1 LVKKEL
7 DIDGDDAI
15 VYKLI
20 GPLLL
25 RQDIDVVN
33 ENVEKR
39 LEFIQG
45 EIEKAERNVT
55 AKQEEQKK
63 LAEEI
68 RSQQHDMRSK
78 AADAARKVYEE
89 ASGGT

>member
-1 LVKKEL
+1 MSWMKMSRKGSSTFFYSV
-7 DIDGDDAI
+7 IFI
-15 VYKLI
+15 I
-20 GPLLL
+20 SN
-25 RQDIDVVN
+25 R
-33 ENVEKR
+33 
-39 LEFIQG
+39 FIQG